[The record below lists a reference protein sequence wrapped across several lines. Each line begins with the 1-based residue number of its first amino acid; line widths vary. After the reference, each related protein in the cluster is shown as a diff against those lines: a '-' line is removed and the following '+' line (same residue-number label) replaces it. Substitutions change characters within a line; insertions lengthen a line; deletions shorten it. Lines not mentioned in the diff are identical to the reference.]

1 MTLVSV
7 TDDGRKMFKFILQI
21 DDTNRDNEFELSE
34 PQRFFIDIALRMS
47 IVTFVC
53 SKTTASTSMLID
65 TPEGSLDIAYET
77 NAGSMFYEYI
87 AANQKMIITANLN
100 SSGLIQTLAGKT
112 KFEKFEL
119 ISMLKWAKLSS
130 VQNTHFELFERSI
143 STIESK
149 LEG

>member
-1 MTLVSV
+1 
-7 TDDGRKMFKFILQI
+7 
-21 DDTNRDNEFELSE
+21 
-34 PQRFFIDIALRMS
+34 
-47 IVTFVC
+47 
-53 SKTTASTSMLID
+53 MLID

-130 VQNTHFELFERSI
+130 VQNTHFELFGRSI

>member
-7 TDDGRKMFKFILQI
+7 IDDGRRMFKFVLQV
-21 DDTNRDNEFELSE
+21 DDTSRDNEFELSE
-34 PQRFFIDIALRMS
+34 SQRFFIDIALRMAIIS
-47 IVTFVC
+47 FVC
-53 SKTTASTSMLID
+53 NKTQATTSMLID

-87 AANQKMIITANLN
+87 EAQQKMIITANVN
-100 SSGLIQTLAGKT
+100 SSGLIKTLASKT
-112 KFEKFEL
+112 KKEKFEL

-130 VQNTHFELFERSI
+130 VQNTHFDLFERSI
-143 STIESK
+143 STIESN

>member
-34 PQRFFIDIALRMS
+34 SQRFFIDIALRMA

-77 NAGSMFYEYI
+77 NAGSMFYEYFGKLFE
-87 AANQKMIITANLN
+87 NGQKVYLN
-100 SSGLIQTLAGKT
+100 SAIDFL
-112 KFEKFEL
+112 
-119 ISMLKWAKLSS
+119 
-130 VQNTHFELFERSI
+130 
-143 STIESK
+143 
-149 LEG
+149 